1 VRRRG
6 APVAAA
12 LAAAA
17 LVAALAAAALVTA
30 LAAALSEPASGGV
43 RRWNPPYEERFVLGP
58 TAKGIRND
66 GTIDEGVLEDGQTN
80 L

>member
-1 VRRRG
+1 MRELALVGECEGG
-6 APVAAA
+6 APPSPPPSPPPPSSPPSPPPS
-12 LAAAA
+12 
-17 LVAALAAAALVTA
+17 
-30 LAAALSEPASGGV
+30 LSRRAGV